1 MKKLILSLASM
12 MVLSISHSQWSYKTI
27 NNNFDDPYK
36 IAYTAENNGAIL
48 KLEKV
53 GDEVYFYITG
63 GYYCDED
70 PIVDLVFIVNGKDVK
85 FYAESSVSSDNETVF
100 IMNDILT
107 SNLLDPFKNCTSI
120 RVRVNDFTCDTEVY
134 FFNMKGS
141 TAALNFIKE

>member
-27 NNNFDDPYK
+27 NNNFDDPYR

-120 RVRVNDFTCDTEVY
+120 RVRVNDLTCDTEVY